1 MIYPHTHYVRYLH
14 TQKAKDEPMLSKK
27 TIKSVITK
35 FMKKLPMF
43 SAHRNQFNI
52 LFYDSPN
59 WFLYNT
65 NIGYY
70 FVKENINSM
79 FIKSEVFKNGS
90 RKICKRQP
98 LPMFKQPTHLK
109 KCLSLILFG
118 PFSETLSY
126 IESGGYL

>member
-1 MIYPHTHYVRYLH
+1 MSQCY
-14 TQKAKDEPMLSKK
+14 QKNPS
-27 TIKSVITK
+27 
-35 FMKKLPMF
+35 KLPMF
-43 SAHRNQFNI
+43 PAHRNQFNN
-52 LFYDSPN
+52 LLYNSPN

-79 FIKSEVFKNGS
+79 FIKGEVFKNGS

-109 KCLSLILFG
+109 KHLSLILFG
-118 PFSETLSY
+118 LFSNTLSY
-126 IESGGYL
+126 IESGGIFCNICKVYVDFKLNC